1 VDATGS
7 IIEWTGAAPELLGME
22 RAQAI
27 GRELADLFVE
37 RLDLESLLSHSRG
50 EFNARLKRPG
60 GELEASITAARAGD
74 VAVLMVKEAV
84 PAPGWASAD
93 AVLAHWDRI
102 LGSITR
108 EVIAAGHELGSA
120 ELSRIIARHGARML
134 PGTDVLFAL
143 VTADHQDRFQILAGE
158 GRWAEEEVGGEWPIS
173 GTLAGEAL
181 TTRRAIETTRA
192 QQRSVLAPRL
202 ARGGIQT
209 ARLVP
214 LVGPAPLP
222 DGRLALG
229 VIGFFREGRQPFTA
243 LERRLGDE
251 YSRMVTFAVH
261 QAELRSAAAAAGARL
276 ETGVALAV
284 ELAHTLDPVA
294 VIRRLLERT
303 ASACSAERAALVRV
317 EGEETVVE
325 DSYDVAGEPEA
336 PGYRHPIAAQPLMRA
351 AVESGQ
357 PVTGGAYESAVL
369 EPPLSSVL
377 AEVKHTV
384 TLPLIFAGR
393 VIAVM
398 VVSRRRDVPF
408 GPGEIA
414 ALRLIGNLA
423 VLALRNSWLF
433 TEAQDASRAKG
444 EFLNMAAHELRT
456 PLTVITG
463 YLSLLRE
470 GTFGP
475 IPDAWRTP
483 LDTLA
488 EKAAELG
495 ALIEDLLLASRLETG
510 ALPIERALVDL
521 RDVVESA
528 LVRAQPRARL
538 LGGRLERRFATGPV
552 IVDADPTHLG
562 RVLDNLLNNA
572 LTYSEREP
580 VVQVDVAAL
589 PQPTVSVL
597 DNGRGIAPEHR
608 DRIFERF
615 FRLDEHSGETGTG
628 LGLYISRELVGRA
641 GGSLLLEWSE
651 VGRGSRFTIRLPPA
665 RQRC

>member
-1 VDATGS
+1 
-7 IIEWTGAAPELLGME
+7 
-22 RAQAI
+22 
-27 GRELADLFVE
+27 
-37 RLDLESLLSHSRG
+37 
-50 EFNARLKRPG
+50 
-60 GELEASITAARAGD
+60 
-74 VAVLMVKEAV
+74 
-84 PAPGWASAD
+84 
-93 AVLAHWDRI
+93 
-102 LGSITR
+102 
-108 EVIAAGHELGSA
+108 
-120 ELSRIIARHGARML
+120 
-134 PGTDVLFAL
+134 
-143 VTADHQDRFQILAGE
+143 
-158 GRWAEEEVGGEWPIS
+158 
-173 GTLAGEAL
+173 
-181 TTRRAIETTRA
+181 
-192 QQRSVLAPRL
+192 
-202 ARGGIQT
+202 
-209 ARLVP
+209 
-214 LVGPAPLP
+214 
-222 DGRLALG
+222 
-229 VIGFFREGRQPFTA
+229 
-243 LERRLGDE
+243 
-251 YSRMVTFAVH
+251 
-261 QAELRSAAAAAGARL
+261 
-276 ETGVALAV
+276 
-284 ELAHTLDPVA
+284 
-294 VIRRLLERT
+294 
-303 ASACSAERAALVRV
+303 
-317 EGEETVVE
+317 
-325 DSYDVAGEPEA
+325 
-336 PGYRHPIAAQPLMRA
+336 MRA